1 MRFVGI
7 DHIVMT
13 VKSIEKTLEFYCNVI
28 GMQEITFGKG
38 RKAFLCGQQKI
49 NLHEAGKEFEPKAA
63 RPTPGSIDL
72 CILSETPLSTIQ
84 KELEK
89 KGIVIIEGPVQRTGA
104 KGKILSLYIRDPDK
118 NLIEISN
125 DS

>member
-13 VKSIEKTLEFYCNVI
+13 VKSIEKTLEFYCNII

-38 RKAFLCGQQKI
+38 RKALLCGQQKI

-104 KGKILSLYIRDPDK
+104 KGKILSLYIRDPDE